1 MGFLQIGTNNVIVD
15 AVLTDTGRRLL
26 SRNSREFS
34 VVKYAAGDDEV
45 DYTIIKKFGRTVG
58 KEKIEKNTPVFEA
71 ITNASQAQKYK
82 LISLSNPNLITLPQ
96 LSLNTTSN
104 IVGIGARTQR
114 TVSVTLTQSTADSS
128 VIDNELVDSTFVV
141 QMDNR
146 FLFVTNVQPSS
157 IDRDQR
163 ATYLLTRN
171 ANTTSLGGAQLD
183 LSLSTKSITT
193 QTFDLYGSISDRT
206 VINTY
211 VRCTGVNSGQVLEFQ
226 VQINKNT

>member
-1 MGFLQIGTNNVIVD
+1 VPFL
-15 AVLTDTGRRLL
+15 GR
-26 SRNSREFS
+26 
-34 VVKYAAGDDEV
+34 VVAISSKTEAIAGDDEV